1 MKKIKHNK
9 AHIISLGCPK
19 NLIDSEV
26 MGGLLS
32 QSGLQ
37 MVDRN
42 DSADIVI
49 VNTCAFINPAK
60 EEALEEILTLAETKK
75 KGNRQFKLV
84 VAGCLAQRYGKELSA
99 QIPEVDLFIGTGEVG
114 NIVRH
119 INKLDEIKFRRTSV
133 ISKPDF
139 LMTSQ
144 HPRNLPSTATSTYL
158 KISDGCSNCCSYC
171 VIPAIRGKAR
181 SRTPDDILQEAAN
194 LANKGIKEIIITA
207 QDTTAYGRDLK
218 GKPQLSD
225 LLTHMSELKGIKWIR
240 LLYAHPAHITTDL
253 LKAIAA
259 NKKICRYIDL
269 PIQHIDD
276 TILQSMNRKIT
287 GAKIKEVIAQARLII
302 PDVALRTSLMVGFP
316 GETKKRLEKLLDFVR
331 ETKFDHLGV
340 FTYSREE
347 GTAAAQIKSQIS
359 EKEKERY
366 RDLIMNEQA
375 AISHAI
381 NKCLMGSIQEVLI
394 EEKSDRPCYDFI
406 GRCRRQAPEIDGV
419 TYIKG
424 AQLKIGSIVK
434 CEIIAADDY
443 DLFGEIIY

>member
-1 MKKIKHNK
+1 
-9 AHIISLGCPK
+9 
-19 NLIDSEV
+19 
-26 MGGLLS
+26 
-32 QSGLQ
+32 
-37 MVDRN
+37 
-42 DSADIVI
+42 
-49 VNTCAFINPAK
+49 
-60 EEALEEILTLAETKK
+60 
-75 KGNRQFKLV
+75 
-84 VAGCLAQRYGKELSA
+84 
-99 QIPEVDLFIGTGEVG
+99 
-114 NIVRH
+114 
-119 INKLDEIKFRRTSV
+119 
-133 ISKPDF
+133 
-139 LMTSQ
+139 
-144 HPRNLPSTATSTYL
+144 
-158 KISDGCSNCCSYC
+158 

>member
-1 MKKIKHNK
+1 
-9 AHIISLGCPK
+9 
-19 NLIDSEV
+19 
-26 MGGLLS
+26 MGGLLN

-37 MVDRN
+37 MIDRN

-60 EEALEEILTLAETKK
+60 EEALEEILTLAEAKK
-75 KGNRQFKLV
+75 KDDCQFKLV

-119 INKLDEIKFRRTSV
+119 INKLDEIKFRRASV
-133 ISKPDF
+133 ITKPDF

-144 HPRNLPSTATSTYL
+144 HPRILSSTMTSAYL
-158 KISDGCSNCCSYC
+158 KISDGCSNRCSYC
-171 VIPAIRGKAR
+171 VIPSIRGKAR
-181 SRTPDDILQEAAN
+181 SRKPDDILREVEILAA
-194 LANKGIKEIIITA
+194 KGIKEVIITA

-218 GKPQLSD
+218 GQPQLSD
-225 LLTHMSELKGIKWIR
+225 LLNQMSQVKGIKWIR
-240 LLYAHPAHITTDL
+240 LLYTHPAHITTDL

-276 TILQSMNRKIT
+276 TILQSMNRKVT

-302 PDVALRTSLMVGFP
+302 PGVALRTSLIVGFP
-316 GETKKRLEKLLDFVR
+316 GETQKRFERLLDFVG

-347 GTAAAQIKSQIS
+347 GTVAAQLKSQIP
-359 EKEKERY
+359 EKEKER
-366 RDLIMNEQA
+366 RREIIMNEQA
-375 AISHAI
+375 AISNAI
-381 NKCLMGSIQEVLI
+381 NKSLIGSTQEVLV
-394 EEKSDRPCYDFI
+394 EGKSDRSDYAYV

-419 TYIKG
+419 TYIK
-424 AQLKIGSIVK
+424 AKQAKIDSIVK
-434 CEIIAADDY
+434 CKIITADDY
-443 DLFGEIIY
+443 DLFGEMV